1 MQILWTKEKISDLGK
16 ENGESYL
23 GLDMRENS
31 QWHEQMA
38 ISKTSIFYISQ
49 KGIEMLLET
58 FFILFKYFF
67 LKGKRM
73 FSHVWRLI
81 WIPGY
86 LERRANQSL
95 KERINRGRVFMLAEN
110 KNIFYQDVSISTG
123 KNAMNAECLYEDR
136 RFL

>member
-49 KGIEMLLET
+49 KGIEMLDET

-67 LKGKRM
+67 LKESACLAM
-73 FSHVWRLI
+73 FGVWYEFQDTLSDV
-81 WIPGY
+81 P
-86 LERRANQSL
+86 
-95 KERINRGRVFMLAEN
+95 INLW
-110 KNIFYQDVSISTG
+110 KN
-123 KNAMNAECLYEDR
+123 E
-136 RFL
+136 